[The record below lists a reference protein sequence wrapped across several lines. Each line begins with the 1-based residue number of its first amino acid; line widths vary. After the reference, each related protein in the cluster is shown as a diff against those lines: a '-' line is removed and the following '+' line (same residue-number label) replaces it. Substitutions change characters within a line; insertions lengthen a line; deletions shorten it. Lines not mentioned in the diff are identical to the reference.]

1 MSDRRYDRR
10 SKVECGTCVFNSE
23 FFGRRICLVLQR
35 DGGGD
40 IDVDAAHRIFS
51 ECSGQCS
58 KYEYR
63 RMTKAEM
70 MRRYR
75 ATEAGSG
82 YNRRYWAEN
91 KSEINARRRAK
102 YAASRGEK

>member
-1 MSDRRYDRR
+1 
-10 SKVECGTCVFNSE
+10 VECRSCRFNVEMS
-23 FFGRRICLVLQR
+23 GRRICLVLQR
-35 DGGGD
+35 NGGSD

-70 MRRYR
+70 MRRHR
-75 ATEAGSG
+75 ATDAGSE
-82 YNRRYWAEN
+82 YNRRYWADN
-91 KSEINARRRAK
+91 KNEINARRRAK
-102 YAASRGEK
+102 YAASSGEK